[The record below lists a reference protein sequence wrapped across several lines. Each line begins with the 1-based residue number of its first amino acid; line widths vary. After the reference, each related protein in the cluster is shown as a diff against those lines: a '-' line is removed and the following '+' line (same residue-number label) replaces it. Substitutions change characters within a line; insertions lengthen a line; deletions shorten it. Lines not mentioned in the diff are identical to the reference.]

1 MGMFLIHLLEALCA
15 SRVISRLPQDR
26 ALEESAIGSAKDA
39 PSGATSAQAKS
50 IFCQTQIS
58 STIAKSKL
66 LQHFRT
72 MLELGRTVKL
82 VV

>member
-1 MGMFLIHLLEALCA
+1 
-15 SRVISRLPQDR
+15 
-26 ALEESAIGSAKDA
+26 LEESAIGSAKDA
-39 PSGATSAQAKS
+39 PSDVTSAQAKS